1 MYISFYVSMCSFIS
15 KGTDSDENL
24 SETLTQLVL
33 ELGESVRESAY
44 TELDEF
50 LRKENINKATKLV

>member
-1 MYISFYVSMCSFIS
+1 MCSFIS

-50 LRKENINKATKLV
+50 LRKENISKATKLV

>member
-1 MYISFYVSMCSFIS
+1 MCNFIS

-44 TELDEF
+44 TELYEF
-50 LRKENINKATKLV
+50 LRKENINKLV